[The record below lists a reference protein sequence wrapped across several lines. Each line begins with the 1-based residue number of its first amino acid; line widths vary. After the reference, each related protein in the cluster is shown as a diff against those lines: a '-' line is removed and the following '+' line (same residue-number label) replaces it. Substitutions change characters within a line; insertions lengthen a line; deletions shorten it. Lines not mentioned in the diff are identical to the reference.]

1 MKFRVLIRLLC
12 ILLAGCT
19 NGKSQ
24 PEPAPETAQPETTA
38 AAAVIRPLPDTTM
51 EAIDNAIVP
60 ISMGQGDFYQDESG
74 NIFLHFQ
81 VYSYDQF
88 DMVDISCLK
97 AGDTILLSGEE
108 IPVNTV
114 ECNDYGT
121 VLINGGL
128 DEGGIDLATDD
139 SGIYYA
145 QGYSDMKSWNL
156 LGEAEYPVS
165 EDFVFT
171 DSANLDLGAVDFSA
185 QDLLEDVPAEVFGFY
200 PQNTTV
206 RIEDGRIV
214 AMERIYT
221 P

>member
-1 MKFRVLIRLLC
+1 MKFRVLISLLLC

-128 DEGGIDLATDD
+128 DAGGFDLVTDED
-139 SGIYYA
+139 GVYYEM
-145 QGYSDMKSWNL
+145 GYSDHKNWYEV
-156 LGEAEYPVS
+156 GEATIRVS
-165 EDFVFT
+165 ADFEGV
-171 DSANLDLGAVDFSA
+171 DSADLELGDVMLYPGSFWSA
-185 QDLLEDVPAEVFGFY
+185 K
-200 PQNTTV
+200 
-206 RIEDGRIV
+206 
-214 AMERIYT
+214 
-221 P
+221 